1 MFISIP
7 REFFV
12 PVVFGEGFTLNEENN
27 NLELDLNMYRES
39 TGKKSNA
46 NLEINKE
53 YLEGSKA
60 SKEKQDI
67 VDIEVNMDE
76 KQCGNKAK
84 VEGSTVKSEKDKGTT
99 MYMSL
104 KEKED
109 YEKFCSDEGKMFEEL
124 DNEFIENISINLK
137 GCNKSCD

>member
-7 REFFV
+7 KEFFV
-12 PVVFGEGFTLNEENN
+12 PVVFGDGFTLNEENN
-27 NLELDLNMYRES
+27 NLELDLSMYRES
-39 TGKKSNA
+39 TGKKNNT

-53 YLEGSKA
+53 YVESSKA

-67 VDIEVNMDE
+67 VNM
-76 KQCGNKAK
+76 QVTMNGNKCENKEK
-84 VEGSTVKSEKDKGTT
+84 VDESTIKNNKDKGTT

-104 KEKED
+104 EE
-109 YEKFCSDEGKMFEEL
+109 YEKFCSDEGKILEQL

-137 GCNKSCD
+137 GCNKNCD

>member
-7 REFFV
+7 KEFFV
-12 PVVFGEGFTLNEENN
+12 PVVFGDGFTLNEENN
-27 NLELDLNMYRES
+27 NLELDLSMYRES
-39 TGKKSNA
+39 TGKKNNT

-53 YLEGSKA
+53 YVESSKA

-67 VDIEVNMDE
+67 VNM
-76 KQCGNKAK
+76 QVTMNGNKCENKEK
-84 VEGSTVKSEKDKGTT
+84 VDESTIKNNKDKGTT

-104 KEKED
+104 ED
-109 YEKFCSDEGKMFEEL
+109 YEKFCSDEGKILEQL

-137 GCNKSCD
+137 GCNKNCD

>member
-7 REFFV
+7 KEFFV
-12 PVVFGEGFTLNEENN
+12 PVVFGDGFTLNEENN
-27 NLELDLNMYRES
+27 NLELDLSMYRES
-39 TGKKSNA
+39 TGKKNNT

-53 YLEGSKA
+53 YVESSKA

-67 VDIEVNMDE
+67 VNIQVTMN
-76 KQCGNKAK
+76 GNKCENKEK
-84 VEGSTVKSEKDKGTT
+84 VDESAIKNNKDKGTT

-104 KEKED
+104 ED
-109 YEKFCSDEGKMFEEL
+109 YEKFCSDEGKILEQL

-137 GCNKSCD
+137 GCNKNCD

>member
-7 REFFV
+7 KEFFV
-12 PVVFGEGFTLNEENN
+12 PVVFGDGFTLNEENN
-27 NLELDLNMYRES
+27 NLELDLSMYRES
-39 TGKKSNA
+39 TGKKNNT

-53 YLEGSKA
+53 YVESSKA

-67 VDIEVNMDE
+67 VNM
-76 KQCGNKAK
+76 QATMNGNKCENKEK
-84 VEGSTVKSEKDKGTT
+84 VDESTIKNNKDKGTT

-104 KEKED
+104 ED
-109 YEKFCSDEGKMFEEL
+109 YEKFCSDEGKILEQL

-137 GCNKSCD
+137 GCNKNCD

>member
-7 REFFV
+7 KEFFV
-12 PVVFGEGFTLNEENN
+12 PVVFGDGFTLNEENN
-27 NLELDLNMYRES
+27 NLELDLSMYRES
-39 TGKKSNA
+39 TGKKNNT

-53 YLEGSKA
+53 YVGSSKA

-67 VDIEVNMDE
+67 VNM
-76 KQCGNKAK
+76 QVTMNGNKCENKEK
-84 VEGSTVKSEKDKGTT
+84 VDESTIKNNKDKGTT

-104 KEKED
+104 ED
-109 YEKFCSDEGKMFEEL
+109 YEKFCSDEGKILEQL

-137 GCNKSCD
+137 GCNKNCD

>member
-7 REFFV
+7 KEFFV
-12 PVVFGEGFTLNEENN
+12 PVVFGDGFTLNEENN
-27 NLELDLNMYRES
+27 NLELDLSMYRES
-39 TGKKSNA
+39 TGKKNNT

-53 YLEGSKA
+53 YVESSKA

-67 VDIEVNMDE
+67 VNIQVTMN
-76 KQCGNKAK
+76 GNKCENKEK
-84 VEGSTVKSEKDKGTT
+84 VDESTIKNNKDKGTT

-104 KEKED
+104 ED
-109 YEKFCSDEGKMFEEL
+109 YEKFCSDEGKILEQL

-137 GCNKSCD
+137 GCNKNCD

>member
-7 REFFV
+7 KEFFV
-12 PVVFGEGFTLNEENN
+12 PVVFGDGFTLNEENN
-27 NLELDLNMYRES
+27 NLELDLSMYRES
-39 TGKKSNA
+39 TGKKNNT

-53 YLEGSKA
+53 YVESSKA

-67 VDIEVNMDE
+67 VNM
-76 KQCGNKAK
+76 QVTMNGNKCENKEK
-84 VEGSTVKSEKDKGTT
+84 VDESAIKNNKDKGTT

-104 KEKED
+104 EE
-109 YEKFCSDEGKMFEEL
+109 YEKFCSDEGKILEQL

-137 GCNKSCD
+137 GCNKNCD